1 MKRKTV
7 LIVLVAV
14 MATAAST
21 FVATRAITGTV
32 TDGRTVCASA
42 ETDAGEIQSKGAE
55 VELLV
60 GDMQESSGEEAV
72 TRDDRDP
79 MVTYKA
85 TPKPKPEPKPE
96 PKPTLTSTR
105 PRAHRWP
112 SYTVTAVLIS
122 GDDPRAFLT
131 LGGESFSAKVGDEI
145 TGGRVTAIEP
155 DGVTIKGEA
164 GTKKY
169 PF

>member
-1 MKRKTV
+1 MKGKTV
-7 LIVLVAV
+7 LIVFVAV
-14 MATAAST
+14 LATAASA

-32 TDGRTVCASA
+32 ADGRTVSVSA
-42 ETDAGEIQSKGAE
+42 ETDAGEIQSKGTE
-55 VELLV
+55 VALLV
-60 GDMQESSGEEAV
+60 GDLQESSNEEAV

-85 TPKPKPEPKPE
+85 KPKPKPRPAP
-96 PKPTLTSTR
+96 TSTQ
-105 PRAHRWP
+105 PRAYRWP
-112 SYTVTAVLIS
+112 SYTVTAVLID

-131 LGGESFSAKVGDEI
+131 LGSENISVKVGDEI
-145 TGGRVTAIEP
+145 TGGRVTAIER
-155 DGVTIKGEA
+155 DGVTIEGGA

>member
-14 MATAAST
+14 LATAAST

-32 TDGRTVCASA
+32 ADGRTVSPSV
-42 ETDAGEIQSKGAE
+42 ETDAGEIQSKSTE
-55 VELLV
+55 VALLV
-60 GDMQESSGEEAV
+60 GDMEESSGEEAV

-79 MVTYKA
+79 MVAYKA
-85 TPKPKPEPKPE
+85 EPKPKPAP
-96 PKPTLTSTR
+96 TSTR
-105 PRAHRWP
+105 PRAPRWP
-112 SYTVTAVLIS
+112 SYTVTAVLLD
-122 GDDPRAFLT
+122 GDDPRAFLS
-131 LGGESFSAKVGDEI
+131 LGSESISAKVGEEI

-155 DGVTIKGEA
+155 DGVTIEGEA
-164 GTKKY
+164 GTKKF

>member
-7 LIVLVAV
+7 MIVLVV
-14 MATAAST
+14 VLATAAST

-32 TDGRTVCASA
+32 TDGRTVSTST
-42 ETDAGEIQSKGAE
+42 ETDFGKIQSRGTE
-55 VELLV
+55 VAVLV
-60 GDMQESSGEEAV
+60 GDMEKSSGEEAL
-72 TRDDRDP
+72 TGDDRDP

-85 TPKPKPEPKPE
+85 EPKPKPAP
-96 PKPTLTSTR
+96 TSTR
-105 PRAHRWP
+105 PSGPRWP
-112 SYTVTAVLIS
+112 SYTVTAVLIDR
-122 GDDPRAFLT
+122 DDPRAFLT
-131 LGGESFSAKVGDEI
+131 LRGTSISAKVGDEI

-155 DGVTIKGEA
+155 DGVTIEGEA

>member
-1 MKRKTV
+1 MKRNTV

-32 TDGRTVCASA
+32 TDGRTVSASA

-60 GDMQESSGEEAV
+60 GDMQESSSEEAV

-85 TPKPKPEPKPE
+85 KPTPKPKPAP
-96 PKPTLTSTR
+96 TSTQR
-105 PRAHRWP
+105 SAPRWP
-112 SYTVTAVLIS
+112 SYTVTAVLL
-122 GDDPRAFLT
+122 GDDDPRAFLT
-131 LGGESFSAKVGDEI
+131 LRGTSISAKVGDEI

-155 DGVTIKGEA
+155 DGVTIEGEA

>member
-14 MATAAST
+14 MATAGST
-21 FVATRAITGTV
+21 FVATRAITGAV
-32 TDGRTVCASA
+32 TDGRTVSASA
-42 ETDAGEIQSKGAE
+42 ETDAGDIQSKGAE

-72 TRDDRDP
+72 TREDRDP
-79 MVTYKA
+79 MVTYKPEP
-85 TPKPKPEPKPE
+85 TPEPKPKPAP
-96 PKPTLTSTR
+96 TSTQR
-105 PRAHRWP
+105 SAPRWP
-112 SYTVTAVLIS
+112 SYTVTAVLL
-122 GDDPRAFLT
+122 GDDDPRAFLT
-131 LGGESFSAKVGDEI
+131 LRGTSISAKVGDEI

-155 DGVTIKGEA
+155 DGVTIEGKA

>member
-7 LIVLVAV
+7 LIVFVAV
-14 MATAAST
+14 LATAASA

-32 TDGRTVCASA
+32 TDGRTVSTSA
-42 ETDAGEIQSKGAE
+42 ETDAGEIQTKGTE
-55 VELLV
+55 VALLV

-85 TPKPKPEPKPE
+85 TPKPKPE

-155 DGVTIKGEA
+155 DGVTIEGEA

>member
-1 MKRKTV
+1 MKKKTV

-14 MATAAST
+14 LATAASA

-32 TDGRTVCASA
+32 TGGRAASVSA
-42 ETDAGEIQSKGAE
+42 ETDAGEIQTKGTE
-55 VELLV
+55 VALLV

-85 TPKPKPEPKPE
+85 KPKPTPRPKPAS
-96 PKPTLTSTR
+96 TSTR
-105 PRAHRWP
+105 PTAPRWP

-155 DGVTIKGEA
+155 DGVTIEGEA

>member
-1 MKRKTV
+1 VKGKTL

-14 MATAAST
+14 LATAGSA
-21 FVATRAITGTV
+21 FVATRAITGAAGG
-32 TDGRTVCASA
+32 GRTVSASA
-42 ETDAGEIQSKGAE
+42 ETDAGEIQSKGTE
-55 VELLV
+55 VALLV
-60 GDMQESSGEEAV
+60 EGMEESSGDEAV

-85 TPKPKPEPKPE
+85 KPKPKPKPAAT
-96 PKPTLTSTR
+96 PTR
-105 PRAHRWP
+105 PSAPRWP
-112 SYTVTAVLIS
+112 SYTVTAVLLS
-122 GDDPRAFLT
+122 SDDPRAFLR
-131 LGGESFSAKVGDEI
+131 LGGESISAKVGDEI

-155 DGVTIKGEA
+155 DGVTIEGEA